1 MKIHVS
7 NIDRSTSEDE
17 LFEIFEEFGE
27 VTSVELNDDPDPGRE
42 TFSATVIMPSAIE
55 AREAILELNGENI
68 DGRNL
73 RVVKGKPSPQQ
84 GSANSSYD
92 DDGEEEDEDDI
103 SGGKVWE
110 KIRRRKPPAS
120 SDNPTGGIK
129 GKKKR

>member
-1 MKIHVS
+1 MKIRVS

-27 VTSVELNDDPDPGRE
+27 VTSVTLNDEPDPGRE
-42 TFSATVIMPSAIE
+42 TFSAIVIMPSSTE

-73 RVVKGKPSPQQ
+73 RVVKGVSSQPQEKT
-84 GSANSSYD
+84 SSYYDEDEEDD
-92 DDGEEEDEDDI
+92 DDGEV
-103 SGGKVWE
+103 GKSWE

-120 SDNPTGGIK
+120 SDNPSGGPK

>member
-27 VTSVELNDDPDPGRE
+27 VTSVTLNDDPDPGRE
-42 TFSATVIMPSAIE
+42 TFSAIVIMPSAIE
-55 AREAILELNGENI
+55 AREAIIELNGENI

-73 RVVKGKPSPQQ
+73 RVVRSNPTQQ
-84 GSANSSYD
+84 QEKSHGAY
-92 DDGEEEDEDDI
+92 DEDDDEDDDA

-120 SDNPTGGIK
+120 GDNPTSGMK